1 MKNLSRSVILAFAA
15 LTMAGCST
23 HEGPPARAAKVA
35 YLQNLSGDFR
45 TTHFNSAQK
54 HIERHLH
61 VQHCAK
67 NPTHPGLWSCEVF
80 FQDTGGPHGMADIK
94 LVHEGG
100 TWKAYNP

>member
-1 MKNLSRSVILAFAA
+1 MKTLSRTAVLAFAA

-45 TTHFNSAQK
+45 STHLNKDQK
-54 HIERHLH
+54 EVEKRLR
-61 VQHCAK
+61 VSHCAK
-67 NPTHPGLWSCEVF
+67 NLSHPGLWTCEVYV
-80 FQDTGGPHGMADIK
+80 QDKNGPHDMADIK